1 MIQGFGQ
8 PLAQFAYG
16 GMGTGNPYA
25 QLGQS
30 SFSGFGGLSGLPA
43 SGAIGSDFNV
53 AQHQPYPMPITQPQP
68 QPQPWFHSVIPQDQP
83 QPQPYTGPYVAAA
96 VSPIMN
102 QPGVIDPSLTQEKQ
116 GIAKRKQEMEDYGF
130 VMMPE
135 VEPTPW
141 PPTDMPGIEP
151 RPGIRPDPL
160 DTIPEE
166 PIVEQ
171 LQTPPVPT
179 GPRWEDGFLVGN
191 PFGQGDVANLRD
203 PITGLAIAESDVK
216 IGDDS
221 SQTVAEGEISDA
233 GGLSQL
239 LQNVGLQNVG
249 EGRYRPI
256 ARERSRQLSLPDQQ
270 RLTNLLYDFER
281 DPTRTLESL
290 NQQLYGM

>member
-30 SFSGFGGLSGLPA
+30 SFSGFGGLSGLAA
-43 SGAIGSDFNV
+43 SEAIGSDFNV

-68 QPQPWFHSVIPQDQP
+68 QPQP
-83 QPQPYTGPYVAAA
+83 YTGPSVRAAI
-96 VSPIMN
+96 SPIMN
-102 QPGVIDPSLTQEKQ
+102 QPGVIDHSLTQEPVVPNLDPVHKQ
-116 GIAKRKQEMEDYGF
+116 ASDF
-130 VMMPE
+130 TPMPE
-135 VEPTPW
+135 VDLT
-141 PPTDMPGIEP
+141 IP
-151 RPGIRPDPL
+151 RPGLRPDPL

>member
-25 QLGQS
+25 QIGQS

-43 SGAIGSDFNV
+43 AGAIGSDFNV

-83 QPQPYTGPYVAAA
+83 QPQPYTGPYVAAT

-116 GIAKRKQEMEDYGF
+116 ASDF
-130 VMMPE
+130 
-135 VEPTPW
+135 TP
-141 PPTDMPGIEP
+141 MPGIEP
-151 RPGIRPDPL
+151 RPGLRSDPL